1 MTEYYML
8 KVDGDMLD
16 KIIAQELK
24 IHRDIMADTLEK
36 RKNGLIGPYFDI
48 NLADDIA
55 MINERIHSLNLVLE
69 FYTE

>member
-69 FYTE
+69 FYTA

>member
-1 MTEYYML
+1 MTEYML

>member
-1 MTEYYML
+1 MTEYML
-8 KVDGDMLD
+8 KVDGEMVD

-48 NLADDIA
+48 NLADDIV
-55 MINERIHSLNLVLE
+55 MINERIHAFNIVLE
-69 FYTE
+69 FYTA